1 MTIVKYNNDI
11 IKPRIWITFYLTYR
25 VPTFINLTYKAT
37 YDMPAKTLQYFSRLD
52 TTTCTCSALRRERLW
67 FKYKCLRT
75 SQIKD
80 VGLIQWRLSNV
91 ISFQGT
97 HLLDHRDVFHVYSL
111 VFSLIAYFRT
121 HSVIFINRLKKRT
134 FHHIRYGFVS

>member
-1 MTIVKYNNDI
+1 MTIVKYNYDI

-25 VPTFINLTYKAT
+25 VLTFINLTYKAT

-91 ISFQGT
+91 INFQGT
-97 HLLDHRDVFHVYSL
+97 HLLKLIIEMYSMCIVWSFHLLHTLGLTLSYL
-111 VFSLIAYFRT
+111 LI
-121 HSVIFINRLKKRT
+121 
-134 FHHIRYGFVS
+134 G